1 MKQVFL
7 GPWFH
12 WVWIVGLVAVGW
24 FAGLKRLHT
33 IDFNPFLLVL
43 LAIVIAIVIAVLK
56 TSRPDQQVTRD
67 PITDKDDE

>member
-1 MKQVFL
+1 MKQIFL

-12 WVWIVGLVAVGW
+12 WVLIAVLIALSW
-24 FAGLKRLHT
+24 FAGLKRMHT
-33 IDFNPFLLVL
+33 VDFNPFLLAL

-56 TSRPDQQVTRD
+56 TSPPNRQVTRD

>member
-1 MKQVFL
+1 MKQIFL

-12 WVWIVGLVAVGW
+12 WILIVGLVAVGW
-24 FAGLKRLHT
+24 FAGMNRLHT

-56 TSRPDQQVTRD
+56 TSPPDRQVTRD